1 MDTVYS
7 KNFFKIYL
15 WQGLSFILTFLSLFI
30 VVPIISTDKP
40 IYGIYTV
47 CMSLSIFLSYADLG
61 FLGAGQKFAAE
72 YFAKKD
78 IQNEIRV
85 TGFTAFILLICLLL
99 FSGVFLVLSYHPQW
113 IIKNLTDFSE
123 FEIAKYLLLI
133 LALSTPITLLQR
145 VVQTIYIVRL
155 EDYVYQRIN
164 IIGNLLKISAVFYFF
179 RDTSYDIVGYFLFI
193 QLINLCATVINIGL
207 ARRRYGYNIYA
218 LFRAIRFDRE
228 VFDYT
233 KSLAYSLFFSM
244 FSWVLYYE
252 LDTIAIG
259 SFWGAEKVA
268 IYSIGLTL
276 LTFIRNIFGILFSPF
291 SARFNHLEGL
301 RDETNLRTLLDKILI
316 LYAPITMFSLLSVAL
331 LAKPLVFSWVDVSY
345 RSSVPIVHFLVLCN
359 FFAFISYPLGM
370 LLVAKQRVKEM
381 FFINWLIPLIFWIG
395 ILVSKNYFE
404 ERSFAIFKL
413 ISFFIMAVVYY
424 RFLLRFLNISL
435 VNSLKRYI
443 FATFPSVLFLI
454 SFYFISKDWF
464 VFEKSIKNLIIVTFI
479 MGGVF
484 SFSLLI
490 HYFTSSNFRVV
501 VKSIIAILF
510 KKNKF

>member
-1 MDTVYS
+1 
-7 KNFFKIYL
+7 
-15 WQGLSFILTFLSLFI
+15 
-30 VVPIISTDKP
+30 
-40 IYGIYTV
+40 
-47 CMSLSIFLSYADLG
+47 
-61 FLGAGQKFAAE
+61 
-72 YFAKKD
+72 
-78 IQNEIRV
+78 
-85 TGFTAFILLICLLL
+85 
-99 FSGVFLVLSYHPQW
+99 
-113 IIKNLTDFSE
+113 
-123 FEIAKYLLLI
+123 
-133 LALSTPITLLQR
+133 
-145 VVQTIYIVRL
+145 
-155 EDYVYQRIN
+155 
-164 IIGNLLKISAVFYFF
+164 
-179 RDTSYDIVGYFLFI
+179 
-193 QLINLCATVINIGL
+193 
-207 ARRRYGYNIYA
+207 
-218 LFRAIRFDRE
+218 
-228 VFDYT
+228 
-233 KSLAYSLFFSM
+233 
-244 FSWVLYYE
+244 
-252 LDTIAIG
+252 
-259 SFWGAEKVA
+259 
-268 IYSIGLTL
+268 
-276 LTFIRNIFGILFSPF
+276 
-291 SARFNHLEGL
+291 
-301 RDETNLRTLLDKILI
+301 
-316 LYAPITMFSLLSVAL
+316 MFSLLSVAL

-345 RSSVPIVHFLVLCN
+345 RSSVPIVQFLVLCN